1 MWILILSFRHSWIF
15 GISNKFQEGAIKNI
29 QSYFYKE
36 TETDGYKTKI
46 CFITSQDLI
55 YLHSY
60 YLKNVEKINS
70 RLNFYSEQM
79 IKLFNKEIITE
90 SIINEIFEELLD
102 DDNVVVPKKLNTK
115 KLTKQ
120 MKQS

>member
-1 MWILILSFRHSWIF
+1 
-15 GISNKFQEGAIKNI
+15 
-29 QSYFYKE
+29 
-36 TETDGYKTKI
+36 
-46 CFITSQDLI
+46 
-55 YLHSY
+55 
-60 YLKNVEKINS
+60 
-70 RLNFYSEQM
+70 M